1 MAEEVEIVDGPNDEG
16 EMFERPGKL
25 SDYMPG
31 PYANERPAERPT
43 TAPYLQTFIDRQG
56 AHGGGLHFFALSGYC
71 GSRPVCFRA
80 LYNPYFAGG
89 AIGMPA
95 PLMDEQVEYPD
106 GTPATVSQ
114 MAKDVAVFLAW
125 VAEPEHDERKKG
137 GFRWITA
144 LGLAALVAGYTKR
157 FRWANLKARKIT
169 YQF

>member
-1 MAEEVEIVDGPNDEG
+1 
-16 EMFERPGKL
+16 L
-25 SDYMPG
+25 Y
-31 PYANERPAERPT
+31 
-43 TAPYLQTFIDRQG
+43 
-56 AHGGGLHFFALSGYC
+56 
-71 GSRPVCFRA
+71 
-80 LYNPYFAGG
+80 YNPYFAGG

-144 LGLAALVAGYTKR
+144 LGIAALVAGYTKR

>member
-1 MAEEVEIVDGPNDEG
+1 ML
-16 EMFERPGKL
+16 PGL
-25 SDYMPG
+25 Y
-31 PYANERPAERPT
+31 
-43 TAPYLQTFIDRQG
+43 
-56 AHGGGLHFFALSGYC
+56 
-71 GSRPVCFRA
+71 
-80 LYNPYFAGG
+80 YNPYFAGG

-144 LGLAALVAGYTKR
+144 LGLAALVANLYGTLLGEPQGAQDHVPVLSLSVPLPPDVPTDPAYTRRRWRGRRSR
-157 FRWANLKARKIT
+157 FEGG
-169 YQF
+169 